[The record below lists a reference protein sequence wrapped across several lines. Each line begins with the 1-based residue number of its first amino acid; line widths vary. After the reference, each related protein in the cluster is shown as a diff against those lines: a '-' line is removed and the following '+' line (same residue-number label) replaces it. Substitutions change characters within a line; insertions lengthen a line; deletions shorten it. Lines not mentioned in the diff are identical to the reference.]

1 MSTAETTE
9 QVVRDGLSQLSRA
22 DQDIAEL
29 TISLELLTGTPQEE
43 WTQ

>member
-1 MSTAETTE
+1 
-9 QVVRDGLSQLSRA
+9 VRDKLSQLGQA
-22 DQDIAEL
+22 EQDIAEL